1 VVVTLL
7 DAVAL
12 VAAAIAAF
20 VTLRGNTDPVRTLVL
35 FLLGLLA
42 FDAFCNILEWSGI
55 TARLDIYEDFVSV
68 LQPALWFYLVHTA
81 TQERTARHL
90 RESEENL
97 RITLDAICDGV
108 LACDHEGRIVRLN
121 PVAERLTGWSA
132 AEAVGRPVSEV
143 FVIASAT
150 TREPSPD
157 PVRHV
162 LESGQSKEL
171 ANDTILKA
179 RDGVERQ
186 IADAGSPIRDSLGRT
201 VGVVLVFRDVT
212 ERHALEEQFRQAQK
226 MESVGRLAGGVVHDF
241 NNLLTAITGYADL
254 LRVTLP
260 ADSDCHRFAE
270 LVLTSARRASALTT
284 KLLAFSRKGAQ
295 QASTVDV
302 HGLIDEV
309 VEILRHTIDRR
320 ITVHRRFDAGTP
332 LLLADP
338 NLLESALLNLAINA
352 CDAMS
357 DGGELTFATSNSG
370 RHDDPSAPP
379 SLVVTVSDS
388 GHGMDAATQTR
399 IFEPFFTTKAAGHGT
414 GLGLSAVQ
422 GIVADCGGSIRVEST
437 PGAGST
443 FTLVLPLAE
452 TLLDAAPASTVP
464 PVAERR
470 SSGRILVVD
479 DEDSIRELLD
489 HLLRREGYDV
499 VLATNGIEAL
509 EAFHASPGAFDAVVL
524 DLVMPRLSGSA
535 TFDRLRSTAPEI
547 PVVVSSGFSAE
558 GYPETMARDPRV
570 RFLPKPYEAADML
583 DLLAELIATT
593 QPRTR

>member
-1 VVVTLL
+1 MLVTLF
-7 DAVAL
+7 DGIAL
-12 VAAAIAAF
+12 AAAAGAAL
-20 VTLRGNTDPVRTLVL
+20 TNIRRTAGTVRTLVL

-42 FDAFCNILEWSGI
+42 FDAFCNILEWGGL
-55 TARLDIYEDFVSV
+55 TARLDIYEDFVSI

-81 TQERTARHL
+81 TQELAAQRL

-97 RITLDAICDGV
+97 RITLDAIGDGV
-108 LACDHEGRIVRLN
+108 VACDREGRVVRLN
-121 PVAERLTGWSA
+121 PVAEQLTGWSA
-132 AEAVGRPVSEV
+132 ADAVGRPVGEV
-143 FVIASAT
+143 FVIVSAT
-150 TREPSPD
+150 TGEPSRD

-162 LESGQSKEL
+162 LESGETVGL
-171 ANDTILKA
+171 ANDTVLVA
-179 RDGVERQ
+179 RNGAERQ
-186 IADAGSPIRDSLGRT
+186 IADAGSPIRDSQGQV

-295 QASTVDV
+295 QPSPVDV
-302 HGLIDEV
+302 HGLVDEV
-309 VEILRHTIDRR
+309 IEILRHTIDRR
-320 ITVHRRFDAGTP
+320 ITVHRRFDAATP
-332 LLLADP
+332 LVLADP

-352 CDAMS
+352 CDAMG
-357 DGGELTFATSNSG
+357 DGGELTFASTNEGTHGST
-370 RHDDPSAPP
+370 SAPP
-379 SLVVTVSDS
+379 FLTVTVADT
-388 GHGMDAATQTR
+388 GHGMDEATQAR

-422 GIVADCGGSIRVEST
+422 GIMTDCGGTIHVESS
-437 PGAGST
+437 PGKGAT
-443 FTLVLPLAE
+443 FTLTLPCLQ
-452 TLLDAAPASTVP
+452 TLPDALPDPTVTP
-464 PVAERR
+464 ISGRH

-489 HLLRREGYDV
+489 NLLRREGYDV
-499 VLATNGIEAL
+499 VLATDGVEAL
-509 EAFHASPGAFDAVVL
+509 EVFSSHPGDIDAVVL
-524 DLVMPRLSGSA
+524 DLVMPRLSGTA
-535 TFDRLRSTAPEI
+535 TFARLRTNAPTV
-547 PVVVSSGFSAE
+547 PVVVSSGFNSE
-558 GYPETMARDPRV
+558 GYPEAMTKDPNV

-583 DLLAELIATT
+583 DLLAELVAAP